1 MEEGEDMKSNQ
12 LQLIALAAVVA
23 FAACAQTDDD
33 ADVPADSVAIG
44 ADSVANAPPTEPVV
58 TNLDDVDDSG
68 ISGEATATHSASDV
82 TVSILLKDG
91 AKSDV
96 TYAAH
101 IHTGTCER
109 GGPVAVELEPVKNL
123 QSTKTIPVSSLPA
136 NQDAF
141 VQVHAPGGKAVAC
154 GDMKGHDSHD
164 GAAPTTTTTH

>member
-1 MEEGEDMKSNQ
+1 MKSNQ
-12 LQLIALAAVVA
+12 LQVIALAALVA
-23 FAACAQTDDD
+23 VAACAPADDN
-33 ADVPADSVAIG
+33 AETPADSVAIG
-44 ADSVANAPPTEPVV
+44 TDSVANSLPSEPVV
-58 TNLDDVDDSG
+58 TNLDDVEDSG

-91 AKSDV
+91 AKADV

-101 IHTGTCER
+101 IHTGTCEK
-109 GGPVAVELEPVKNL
+109 GGPVVVELEPVKNL
-123 QSTKTIPVSSLPA
+123 QSSKTVPVSSLPA

-164 GAAPTTTTTH
+164 GATTTTTTTH